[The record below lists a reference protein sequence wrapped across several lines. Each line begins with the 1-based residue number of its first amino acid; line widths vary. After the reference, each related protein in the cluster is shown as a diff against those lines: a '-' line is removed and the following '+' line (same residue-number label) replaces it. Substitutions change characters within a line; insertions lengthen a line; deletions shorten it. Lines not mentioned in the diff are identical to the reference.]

1 MKTAVL
7 ELIGQ
12 CLKTPTKQS
21 RRQILR
27 SGFALAAATS
37 WNGWGSVRSIGSIG
51 SGASSSNSE
60 SAASGS
66 GNPQLVPSGP
76 MTVASLTVTTLAAGS
91 IGPAFAGLSYEKAA
105 LQWSFFSASN
115 NVAIGL
121 FRGLGTSVLRLG
133 GSSVD
138 QSVWTPNGAG
148 RTYLQVAP
156 SDVASLA
163 AFVRAAGWQ
172 CLYGINLGG
181 AATGATTPALAAAEV
196 AYAVEQFGSSLLG
209 IEIGNEPDAYGN
221 PGNFFAGN
229 WSLADYLAL
238 WGQFRSA
245 ILASTPGVAI
255 TGPAAS
261 YNVSNWTIPFGQAV
275 APEGEITLLTQH
287 YYRASGQ
294 APTSTAALLI
304 TPDTALVAE
313 LSVLQAGAK
322 SIGVPY
328 RMAECNSFY
337 GGGATG
343 VSNSY
348 ASSLWVIDFL
358 FNCAHAG
365 SVGTNLHGGGNSA
378 GYTPIADANGV
389 VMDVRPE
396 YYGILFFTLAGP
408 GTLYATQLS
417 AGSLNVTAYAVL
429 APTGD
434 LNLVIVNKDQLQ
446 NLQLTVQLPQSA
458 SSASLVEMTQ
468 LSAGAAS
475 PALTAIQGVTIQ
487 GASVNLGTPF
497 SAGAGYTLTTNG
509 SQLNCYVPALS
520 AVLIQIV
527 PPPPGP
533 TLVSAYVVGKGGA
546 TTIVLGG
553 TLQFTAYGKYSDGSV
568 ASLPDAHGNTVTGW
582 NTSNHAVAKISTLGH
597 ATALSLGPVY
607 IEATVGT
614 LSASP
619 CKVTVV
625 AAPH

>member
-1 MKTAVL
+1 
-7 ELIGQ
+7 
-12 CLKTPTKQS
+12 
-21 RRQILR
+21 
-27 SGFALAAATS
+27 
-37 WNGWGSVRSIGSIG
+37 
-51 SGASSSNSE
+51 
-60 SAASGS
+60 
-66 GNPQLVPSGP
+66 
-76 MTVASLTVTTLAAGS
+76 MTVASLTVSTLAAGS

-105 LQWSFFSASN
+105 LQWSFFGAA
-115 NVAIGL
+115 NVVGISL
-121 FRGLGTSVLRLG
+121 FRGLGTSLLRLG

-138 QSVWTPNGAG
+138 QCVWTPNGAG
-148 RTYLQVAP
+148 RTYLEVAP

-163 AFVRAAGWQ
+163 AFVKAAGWQ

-261 YNVSNWTIPFGQAV
+261 YNVSTWTIPYGKAV
-275 APEGEITLLTQH
+275 KSEITLLTQH

-294 APTSTAALLI
+294 SPSSTAEFLV
-304 TPDTALVAE
+304 TPDAALVAE

-337 GGGATG
+337 AGGASG
-343 VSNSY
+343 ISNSY

-358 FNCAHAG
+358 FNCAQGG
-365 SVGTNLHGGGNSA
+365 SVGTNLHGGGNGA
-378 GYTPIADANGV
+378 GYTPIADWNGV
-389 VMDVRPE
+389 VQNVRPE

-408 GTLYATQLS
+408 GTLCATQLS
-417 AGSLNVTAYAVL
+417 AGSLNVTAYAVE
-429 APTGD
+429 ATTGD
-434 LNLVIVNKDQLQ
+434 LNLVIVNKDQIQ
-446 NLQLTVQLPQSA
+446 NVQLTVQLPQSA
-458 SSASLVEMTQ
+458 QSASLLEMTQ
-468 LSAGAAS
+468 LSVGAAG
-475 PALTAIQGVTIQ
+475 PDLTAIQGVTIQ
-487 GASVNLGTPF
+487 GAGVILGSTF
-497 SAGAGYTLTTNG
+497 SAGAGYTLIANG
-509 SQLNCYVPALS
+509 SQLDCYVPALS
-520 AVLIQIV
+520 AILIQIV
-527 PPPPGP
+527 PTPPGP
-533 TLVSAYVVGKGGA
+533 TLVSAYVAGKGGA

-553 TLQFTAYGKYSDGSV
+553 TLQFIVYGNYSDGSV
-568 ASLPDAHGNTVTGW
+568 ASLPDAHGNTVTAW

-597 ATALSLGPVY
+597 ATAFSLGLVN
-607 IEATVGT
+607 IEATIGA

-619 CKVTVV
+619 CEVTVI
-625 AAPH
+625 AASP